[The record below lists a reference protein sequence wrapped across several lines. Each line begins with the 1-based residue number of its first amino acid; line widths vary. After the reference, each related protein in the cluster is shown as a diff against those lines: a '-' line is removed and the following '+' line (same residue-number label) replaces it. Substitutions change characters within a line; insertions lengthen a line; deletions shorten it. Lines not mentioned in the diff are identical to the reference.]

1 MAHLVA
7 QKFKVFFG
15 KAFEDFG
22 STCDGF
28 QKFLVFVFTK
38 WLLEGLDPARYG
50 LLSVSSQ
57 VLMKQHTIAE
67 VLRVNST
74 FNNVCLHDKGQLLKQ
89 AATLGRLRTVGTL
102 DVAGFLSFKLSSQ
115 RLNLLLV
122 VVEVVEVVVELN
134 VYMVSSVVVVEV
146 VEVVVELNVYMVS
159 SVVVEAVEKVK
170 QVEVEVVVQ
179 VRWKE

>member
-1 MAHLVA
+1 MRHLVA

-38 WLLEGLDPARYG
+38 RLLEGLDPACYG
-50 LLSVSSQ
+50 LLGMSSQ
-57 VLMKQHTIAE
+57 VLIEQHTIAE

-74 FNNVCLHDKGQLLKQ
+74 FNNVCLHNKGQWRLLLLKQ

-102 DVAGFLSFKLSSQ
+102 DVAGCARKD
-115 RLNLLLV
+115 
-122 VVEVVEVVVELN
+122 
-134 VYMVSSVVVVEV
+134 
-146 VEVVVELNVYMVS
+146 
-159 SVVVEAVEKVK
+159 
-170 QVEVEVVVQ
+170 
-179 VRWKE
+179 